1 MTHDGTMPA
10 VENGLQNMIDANNIV
25 WKEKLRMRKLKMHA
39 AQTKKRILRPGF
51 VALAMVIITTIG
63 MPGQPGASPN
73 LAQKIDEFTPAGWQ
87 IFGAAKQFGKEN
99 LWEQI
104 NGRASFFL
112 AYDMVR
118 MTFVSFVNS
127 TNETQFIDLSIYD
140 MGNPTNAFG
149 VFSSER
155 SQDAPPVEL
164 GRAGYRSDASYFIWK
179 GRYYI
184 RIISSET
191 TDMFKQ
197 TGMALARRVTATL
210 ADSGEPVWGLTALP
224 SADRIPRSVRYIKIN
239 AMGMDFM
246 HDTYTADY
254 RKGDKIV
261 TVFLSKY
268 DTLKSARETVVRYIE
283 YANNFG
289 EGVDQMAVNGMK
301 LVTCNM
307 GGMYDVVFQN
317 GQLIGGVSSVEDRD
331 LAVRSAIELWKQLPN
346 EK

>member
-1 MTHDGTMPA
+1 
-10 VENGLQNMIDANNIV
+10 MIDANNIE
-25 WKEKLRMRKLKMHA
+25 WKEKSRMRTLKMHA
-39 AQTKKRILRPGF
+39 AQTKKRVLRPGF
-51 VALAMVIITTIG
+51 VALVMVIITTIG
-63 MPGQPGASPN
+63 APGHPGASRN
-73 LAQKIDEFTPAGWQ
+73 LVQRIDEFTPAGWQ

-118 MTFVSFVNS
+118 MTFVSFVNR
-127 TNETQFIDLSIYD
+127 TNESQFIDLSIYD

-155 SQDAPPVEL
+155 SQEAPPVGL

-197 TGMALARRVTATL
+197 TGMALARRVTNTL

-224 SADRIPRSVRYIKIN
+224 SADRIPQSVRYIKIN

-268 DTLKSARETVVRYIE
+268 DTARSARETVIRYIE

-289 EGVDQMAVNGMK
+289 EGVDEVTVNGVK

-307 GGMYDVVFQN
+307 GGMYDMVFHK
-317 GQLIGGVSSVEDRD
+317 GKLMGGVSSVEDRD
-331 LAVRSAIELWKQLPN
+331 LAVGSAIELWKQLPQD
-346 EK
+346 K

>member
-1 MTHDGTMPA
+1 MR
-10 VENGLQNMIDANNIV
+10 DA
-25 WKEKLRMRKLKMHA
+25 
-39 AQTKKRILRPGF
+39 QKKNWIWRPPM
-51 VALAMVIITTIG
+51 VALVVILVSMG
-63 MPGQPGASPN
+63 LSGQPAASRS
-73 LAQKIDEFTPAGWQ
+73 LVQMVDEFAPEGWQ
-87 IFGAAKQFGKEN
+87 KFGPAKQFGKEN

-127 TNETQFIDLSIYD
+127 TNESQFIDLSIYD

-155 SQDAPPVEL
+155 SQEAPPVEL

-246 HDTYTADY
+246 RDTYTADY

-268 DTLKSARETVVRYIE
+268 DTAKSARETVIRYIE

-289 EGVDQMAVNGMK
+289 EGVDEVAVNGVK

-307 GGMYDVVFQN
+307 GGMYDVVFHN
-317 GQLIGGVSSVEDRD
+317 GQLMGGVSSVEDRD
-331 LAVRSAIELWKQLPN
+331 LAARSAIELWKQLPN